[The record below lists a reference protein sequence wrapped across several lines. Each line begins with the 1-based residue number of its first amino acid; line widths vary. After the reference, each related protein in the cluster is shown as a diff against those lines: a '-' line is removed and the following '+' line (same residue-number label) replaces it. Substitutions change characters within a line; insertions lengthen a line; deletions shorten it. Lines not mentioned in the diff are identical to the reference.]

1 MIVLLLFS
9 NGNLLKIIIQKKK
22 KMTILIVGL
31 MKGHGG
37 MKLDGLMSIFEVLIN
52 FQMIKF
58 ISKFHS

>member
-1 MIVLLLFS
+1 
-9 NGNLLKIIIQKKK
+9 
-22 KMTILIVGL
+22 MTILIVGL